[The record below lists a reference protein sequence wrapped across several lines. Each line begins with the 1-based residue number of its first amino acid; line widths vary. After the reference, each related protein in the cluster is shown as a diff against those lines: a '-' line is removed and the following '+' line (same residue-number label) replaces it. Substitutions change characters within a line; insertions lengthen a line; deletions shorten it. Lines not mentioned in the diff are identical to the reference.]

1 MGSSSKPIIRSP
13 LSPTWS
19 RYLTIFWRKRKLS
32 VHRALQYEALSKISF
47 EGAILDIGG
56 GDLAHYKPLVLNH
69 PNVTSY
75 ASINISADI
84 FPTYQ
89 ADLSDASKLPL
100 IKSDMVVSLN
110 TLEHLRRPEDVLK
123 YAYDVL
129 NPNGKLVIII
139 PFLIR
144 VHASPHDY
152 VRLTATWWTET
163 LMEIGFSEI
172 IIEPLVWDPI
182 ASGAAVCGEV
192 GPFRLT
198 RRLLWPLYGLLYS
211 FIKGSSGDRYPEVVG
226 SKVNEFALGYLV
238 EARRPL

>member
-1 MGSSSKPIIRSP
+1 M
-13 LSPTWS
+13 
-19 RYLTIFWRKRKLS
+19 
-32 VHRALQYEALSKISF
+32 HRALQYEALSNVSF
-47 EGAILDIGG
+47 GGSILDIGG
-56 GDLAHYKPLVLNH
+56 GDLAHYMSLILSQ

-75 ASINISADI
+75 ASINISAEML
-84 FPTYQ
+84 PTYQ
-89 ADLSDASKLPL
+89 VDLTDVSKLPL

-110 TLEHLRRPEDVLK
+110 TLEHLRRPECVLK

-172 IIEPLVWDPI
+172 IVEPLVWDPI

-192 GPFRLT
+192 GPFRLV
-198 RRLLWPLYGLLYS
+198 RRMLWPLYGLLYS
-211 FIKGSSGDRYPEVVG
+211 FIKGSNEDRYPAVIG
-226 SKVNEFALGYLV
+226 GKVSEFALGYLV
-238 EARRPL
+238 EARRPT